1 MPIHSTSP
9 ELSAVSLL
17 ARTAAG
23 TSSWLNVSRYE
34 QVHFYVEV
42 TVVSGTSPIL
52 NLWIEDSPDA
62 STAFPI
68 TAQYAMT
75 AATNLRI
82 PIAVSA
88 TYLRIRW
95 TVAGTSPSFTFQVT
109 YIGKT

>member
-1 MPIHSTSP
+1 MPIHSTSS
-9 ELSAVSLL
+9 ELSAASLL

-42 TVVSGTSPIL
+42 TVVAGTSPVL
-52 NLWIEDSPDA
+52 TLWIEDSPDA
-62 STAFPI
+62 TTAFPI
-68 TAQYAMT
+68 TAEYAMT
-75 AATNLRI
+75 AATTLRI

-95 TVAGTSPSFTFQVT
+95 EISGTTPSFTFQVT